1 MTPTE
6 DKEWKLLKQQF
17 DELMHDEN
25 AADSIRQQAWTTRV
39 ARGADCDF
47 LSKCCAV
54 NYAI

>member
-25 AADSIRQQAWTTRV
+25 AADSIRQQA
-39 ARGADCDF
+39 
-47 LSKCCAV
+47 
-54 NYAI
+54 

>member
-25 AADSIRQQAWTTRV
+25 AAADSIRQQA
-39 ARGADCDF
+39 
-47 LSKCCAV
+47 
-54 NYAI
+54 